1 MRAKRATFSVLHF
14 PLFVLQKLFQTFLKI
29 VKKCYFSFQV
39 TLIGDNIE
47 PDFGIGSVIA
57 IPIEE
62 WSLDLVTPSTECIRK
77 NGECIKSEFPNPPE
91 DSKVIPFSEI
101 NSDVKPSGIYVD
113 GLTPIVDITGNV
125 PKPGLYVLV
134 AQYYQQYKPCKKRSQ
149 RAIWQ
154 FSKSQKE
161 VLANQFSY
169 CYSSF

>member
-1 MRAKRATFSVLHF
+1 M
-14 PLFVLQKLFQTFLKI
+14 
-29 VKKCYFSFQV
+29 
-39 TLIGDNIE
+39 TLIGDNVD

-57 IPIEE
+57 IPIDE

-113 GLTPIVDITGNV
+113 GLTDIVDITGNV

-134 AQYYQQYKPCKKRSQ
+134 AQYYQQYKPSKNWT
-149 RAIWQ
+149 IWQ
-154 FSKSQKE
+154 FSKSKSQE
-161 VLANQFSY
+161 SRANQFSFT
-169 CYSSF
+169 SFQLLIYP

>member
-1 MRAKRATFSVLHF
+1 MRS
-14 PLFVLQKLFQTFLKI
+14 
-29 VKKCYFSFQV
+29 CYFSLV
-39 TLIGDNIE
+39 TLIGDNVD

-57 IPIEE
+57 IPIDE

-134 AQYYQQYKPCKKRSQ
+134 AQYYQQYKPSKKRSQ